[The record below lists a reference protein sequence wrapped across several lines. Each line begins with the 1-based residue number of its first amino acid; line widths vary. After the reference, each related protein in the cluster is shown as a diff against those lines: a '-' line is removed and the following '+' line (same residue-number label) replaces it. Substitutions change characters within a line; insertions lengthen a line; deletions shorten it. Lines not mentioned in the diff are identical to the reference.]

1 MTHQSAKPSWEH
13 YDHRADIG
21 VRGFGPT
28 LAEAFSQAALAMTS
42 VITDPGKI
50 EPTEAIEIDCDD
62 GDTELLFV
70 DWLNRIVYEMATR
83 KMLFSQFDVKI
94 DGREL
99 HAVIRGEAIDMD
111 RHQPTVEI
119 KGATYTTLKVE
130 HSADGGWMAQT
141 VVDV

>member
-42 VITDPGKI
+42 VITDTDKI
-50 EPTEAIEIDCDD
+50 KPAEAIVIDCDD
-62 GDTELLFV
+62 SDTELLFV

-94 DGREL
+94 DGTEL

-130 HSADGGWMAQT
+130 HSADGDWMAQT